1 MFRPIRT
8 KKVYE
13 EVLEQVKNL
22 MAEGVLAPGDRLL
35 PERELADK
43 LQISRASVREA
54 FKVLEVLG
62 LIESKPGGG
71 TVLREPRIVNFIEP
85 LALLLSGDAAG
96 AMETFE
102 VREILE
108 QASAALAAERASEE
122 DLEKIGTILESFRHL
137 DDVERLTRADYEF
150 HYAIAEATHNSVLA
164 KIMNMIAD
172 LIEQSMRNARQ
183 QQFADPEVA
192 EVLSRQHEEIFAAI
206 SARDAK
212 AARRAMYR
220 HLTYSKQQILLLR
233 AKKKE
238 VRYRYMLRS
247 SKGCFCPEK

>member
-1 MFRPIRT
+1 MFRPIKT

-35 PERELADK
+35 PERELAEK
-43 LQISRASVREA
+43 LKISRASVREA

-71 TVLREPRIVNFIEP
+71 TVLKEPRIANFIEP

-108 QASAALAAERASEE
+108 QASAALAAERATEE
-122 DLEKIGTILESFRHL
+122 DIEKIRGILGSFSQL
-137 DDVERLTRADYEF
+137 NDVERLTKADYEF
-150 HYAIAEATHNSVLA
+150 HYAIAEATQNSVLA
-164 KIMNMIAD
+164 KVMSMIAD
-172 LIEQSMRNARQ
+172 LIEQTMRNVRR
-183 QQFADPEVA
+183 QQFANPEVA
-192 EVLSRQHEEIFAAI
+192 ETLARQHEEIFQCIA
-206 SARDAK
+206 SRDSK
-212 AARRAMYR
+212 AARRAMCR
-220 HLTYSKQQILLLR
+220 HLAYSRQQILLLQ
-233 AKKKE
+233 ASKKSAE
-238 VRYRYMLRS
+238 ARS
-247 SKGCFCPEK
+247 APGQ